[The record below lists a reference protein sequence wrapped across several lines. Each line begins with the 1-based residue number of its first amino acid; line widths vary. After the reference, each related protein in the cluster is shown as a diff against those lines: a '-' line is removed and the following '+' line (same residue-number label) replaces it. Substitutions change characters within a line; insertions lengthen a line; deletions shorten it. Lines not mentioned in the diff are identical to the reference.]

1 MKLLKTLDFIIR
13 LVFAI
18 CATAFIADIY
28 EHIKANT
35 FDKAFFVFNLLKL
48 VLIAGTLFA
57 SIKINLHI
65 SEKTEKEPSA

>member
-1 MKLLKTLDFIIR
+1 MKLLKALDLIIR

-28 EHIKANT
+28 EHVRTNN
-35 FDKAFFVFNLLKL
+35 FDTAFFVFNLLKL
-48 VLIAGTLFA
+48 ILVAGTLFA